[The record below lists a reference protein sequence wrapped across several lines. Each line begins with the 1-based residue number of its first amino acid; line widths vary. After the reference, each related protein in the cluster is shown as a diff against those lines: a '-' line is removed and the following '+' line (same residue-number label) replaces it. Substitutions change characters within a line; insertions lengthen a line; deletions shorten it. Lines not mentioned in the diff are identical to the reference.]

1 MERAR
6 PDPDSDFLI
15 IFSTLTVVAWL
26 TTLVWMAERVEV
38 DYEQGCWP
46 IVLLWLSVA
55 VSWVQFRV
63 GAEWWRGVAAGFS
76 LSAMLLFRCV
86 G

>member
-6 PDPDSDFLI
+6 PDPESDFLI

-26 TTLVWMAERVEV
+26 TTLVWMERVEV
-38 DYEQGCWP
+38 DHERGCWP

-76 LSAMLLFRCV
+76 LSAMLLFTCV